1 MSAFSTIAVM
11 RSALPAEM
19 RFALVAAHPTSPL
32 AISQV
37 CRSQKWLRQTA
48 AIARHHEAV
57 AVQPPTIAAMCSYQ
71 SLCLVAT
78 THHRLLQF
86 VSFVGSVSGHGMLP
100 CPSTTKLS
108 PGVPGSCGHRTLRQH
123 ASLLHNA
130 TLHKVHASQ
139 SPSSFGGHAP
149 LARPIGFTQQA
160 LCKVAY
166 AGSGRQLSALPG
178 RFAPYAPPPAA
189 LWVCLHGGFS
199 QALCAVL
206 SVSGFAVS
214 LVLAPAH
221 PWARL
226 LRKHRLRGLPVRPP
240 RGLPQ
245 NRAKTTPCP
254 VTDRPNLALRQ
265 ATLTKIAPSPKW
277 GMPQLRVS
285 WCDGTFKRK
294 RT

>member
-1 MSAFSTIAVM
+1 
-11 RSALPAEM
+11 
-19 RFALVAAHPTSPL
+19 
-32 AISQV
+32 
-37 CRSQKWLRQTA
+37 
-48 AIARHHEAV
+48 
-57 AVQPPTIAAMCSYQ
+57 
-71 SLCLVAT
+71 LVAT
-78 THHRLLQF
+78 THHRLPLF
-86 VSFVGSVSGHGMLP
+86 VSFVGSVSGHGC
-100 CPSTTKLS
+100 CPAQA
-108 PGVPGSCGHRTLRQH
+108 PQSCRLVCLAVVVIARCGNTLRFYITPH
-123 ASLLHNA
+123 CI
-130 TLHKVHASQ
+130 KCMASQ

-178 RFAPYAPPPAA
+178 RFAPYAPPPVA

-277 GMPQLRVS
+277 GMRVS